1 MDKRMLINAVEPEEC
16 RIAILENNVLEE
28 LYIERSSREQIAG
41 NIYKG
46 RVVNIGL
53 KKNGF
58 LHVSDVM
65 PPTGGESSDID
76 VQNRH
81 RRELYRIR
89 DLLHQGQ
96 EVLVQVTKE
105 SIGSKGPSLTTYVSL
120 PGRYLV
126 LMPGIP
132 RHGVSKKITDEEERQ

>member
-46 RVVNIGL
+46 RVVNIEPSIEAAFVDIGL

-76 VQNRH
+76 VHNRH

-105 SIGSKGPSLTTYVSL
+105 SIVKRPQFNDLY
-120 PGRYLV
+120 
-126 LMPGIP
+126 
-132 RHGVSKKITDEEERQ
+132 